1 MCAAWRQQED
11 FALKISIENITKTY
25 GSTQALQDFTLE
37 IKSGCVFGLVGP
49 NGAGKSTLM
58 KILATLER
66 PTAGTVLLDDVD
78 IIKKP
83 NDMRNILGYLPQDV
97 AVYPN
102 LTAQEFLSYIAAM
115 KGLDAKSSRR
125 QITELLDVL
134 HLTAAKKRRL
144 STYSGGMRQR
154 VGIACALLGD
164 PQVIIVDE
172 PSVGLDPEERIA
184 LRDLFGELAKTRVV
198 LLSTHII
205 SDVESTASRLAV
217 IQNGRLKFQGTPQ
230 QFCEHSA
237 GDMEAAYLKII
248 RGETALNEAETA
260 V

>member
-1 MCAAWRQQED
+1 MQ
-11 FALKISIENITKTY
+11 ISIQTVDKTY
-25 GSTQALQDFTLE
+25 GGVQALQNFTLT
-37 IKSGCVFGLVGP
+37 IDSGGVFGLVGP

-66 PTAGTVLLDDVD
+66 PTAGAVLLDGVD

-83 NDMRNILGYLPQDV
+83 NAMRNILGYLPQDV

-102 LTAQEFLSYIAAM
+102 LTAPEFLTYIAAM
-115 KGLDAKSSRR
+115 KGLRGQSSRQ
-125 QITELLDVL
+125 QISELLDIL
-134 HLTAAKKRRL
+134 HLTPAKKQRL

-217 IQNGRLKFQGTPQ
+217 IQKGQLKFQGTPQ
-230 QFCEHSA
+230 QFCESTP
-237 GDMEAAYLKII
+237 GNMEAAYLNII
-248 RGETALNEAETA
+248 RGEKSEVAL
-260 V
+260 

>member
-1 MCAAWRQQED
+1 M
-11 FALKISIENITKTY
+11 KISIQGVAKAY

-37 IKSGCVFGLVGP
+37 IGSGGVFGLVGP
-49 NGAGKSTLM
+49 NGAGKTTLM

-66 PTAGTVLLDDVD
+66 PTAGTVLLDGVN
-78 IIKKP
+78 IAKKP
-83 NDMRNILGYLPQDV
+83 NSMRKILGYLPQDV

-102 LTAQEFLSYIAAM
+102 LTAPEFLAYIAAM
-115 KGLDAKSSRR
+115 KGLGGRSSSR
-125 QITELLDVL
+125 QIAELLDML
-134 HLTAAKKRRL
+134 HLSSARKRRL

-205 SDVESTASRLAV
+205 SDVESTASRLAA
-217 IQNGRLKFQGTPQ
+217 IRGGRLVFDGTPQ
-230 QFCEHSA
+230 QFCENA
-237 GDMEAAYLKII
+237 PGNMEAAYLGII
-248 RGETALNEAETA
+248 HGHGEARGAAL
-260 V
+260 

>member
-1 MCAAWRQQED
+1 M
-11 FALKISIENITKTY
+11 KISIRNAAKTY

-37 IKSGCVFGLVGP
+37 IPSGGVFGLVGP

-66 PTAGTVLLDDVD
+66 PTAGTVLLDDAD

-83 NDMRNILGYLPQDV
+83 NVMRNVLGYLPQDV

-102 LTAQEFLSYIAAM
+102 LTAPEFLTYIAAM
-115 KGLDAKSSRR
+115 KGLGGQSARR
-125 QITELLDVL
+125 QIGELLDIL
-134 HLTAAKKRRL
+134 HLSPAKKRRL
-144 STYSGGMRQR
+144 ATYSGGMRQR

-230 QFCEHSA
+230 QFCENTPGKAVPAPGKPGLLS
-237 GDMEAAYLKII
+237 GNMEMAYLNII
-248 RGETALNEAETA
+248 RGEAREAA
-260 V
+260 I